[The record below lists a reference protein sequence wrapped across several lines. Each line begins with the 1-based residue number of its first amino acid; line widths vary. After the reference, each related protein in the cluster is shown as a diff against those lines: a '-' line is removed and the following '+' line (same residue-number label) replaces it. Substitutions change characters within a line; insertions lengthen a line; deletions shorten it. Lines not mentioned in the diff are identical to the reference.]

1 MEVVRFCTRLM
12 PRGISFLTYNR
23 WNLNIFKKEFSL
35 FYNLKPYLC
44 GDKLC
49 NTQKL
54 YPNGFTKQIHPMITI
69 ANRIKEGLTDSYPV
83 GEITALTRI
92 IATEILGIPQMTFFL
107 KDNVELTHEQEATL
121 EDAIKRLQKYEP
133 IQYIQGYSDFSGL
146 RFKVTPATLIPRPE
160 TSELVEW
167 IASEY
172 SSKTVNILDIGTGS
186 GCIAISLAHKLPES
200 NVTAWDISTAALAV
214 AAENSRNNGTEVT
227 FERVDILS
235 YEPKSAQFDIIVS
248 NPPYI
253 KENEKSA
260 MHNNV
265 LDWEPHT
272 ALFVPDS
279 DPLLFYRTIAE
290 KGLQMLAPNGTLYF
304 EINRAH
310 GAETMKMLADYGY
323 TDIELRKDF
332 ADNDRM
338 IKATRP

>member
-1 MEVVRFCTRLM
+1 MSGYYTQSEV
-12 PRGISFLTYNR
+12 S
-23 WNLNIFKKEFSL
+23 
-35 FYNLKPYLC
+35 
-44 GDKLC
+44 
-49 NTQKL
+49 
-54 YPNGFTKQIHPMITI
+54 
-69 ANRIKEGLTDSYPV
+69 
-83 GEITALTRI
+83 ALTRI
-92 IATEILGIPQMTFFL
+92 IAFEMLGVPQMTFFL
-107 KDNVELTHEQEATL
+107 KDEVTLTDEQEALLYNT
-121 EDAIKRLQKYEP
+121 INRLQEYEP
-133 IQYIQGYSDFSGL
+133 IQYIQGYSYFCGL

-172 SSKTVNILDIGTGS
+172 SGKIVNILDIGTGS

-200 NVTAWDISTAALAV
+200 KVTAWDISAEALTV
-214 AAENSRNNGTEVT
+214 ATENSRNNGTEVT
-227 FERVDILS
+227 FEHVDILS
-235 YEPKSAQFDIIVS
+235 YEPKSAHFDIIVS

-279 DPLLFYRTIAE
+279 DPLLFYRTIAK
-290 KGLQMLAPNGTLYF
+290 KGLTLLKSGGTLYF

-310 GAETMKMLADYGY
+310 GAETVEMLADYGY
-323 TDIELRKDF
+323 TGIELHKDF

>member
-1 MEVVRFCTRLM
+1 M
-12 PRGISFLTYNR
+12 
-23 WNLNIFKKEFSL
+23 

-69 ANRIKEGLTDSYPV
+69 ANRIKKGLTDSYPV

-92 IATEILGIPQMTFFL
+92 IATEILGISQMTFFL

-121 EDAIKRLQKYEP
+121 ADAIKRLQKYEP
-133 IQYIQGYSDFSGL
+133 IQYIQGYSDFCGL

-167 IASEY
+167 VASEA
-172 SSKTVNILDIGTGS
+172 SGNERILDIGTGS
-186 GCIAISLAHKLPES
+186 GCIAVSLANMLPQS
-200 NVTAWDISTAALAV
+200 KVTAWDISNDALAV
-214 AAENSRNNGTEVT
+214 ATENSKANGCTVL
-227 FERVDILS
+227 FEQVDILS
-235 YEPKSAQFDIIVS
+235 HEPTEAQFDIIVS

-260 MHNNV
+260 MHSNV

-272 ALFVPDS
+272 ALFVPDN
-279 DPLLFYRTIAE
+279 DPLLFYRTIAK
-290 KGLQMLAPNGTLYF
+290 KGLNLLKPGGTLYF

-332 ADNDRM
+332 AENDRM
-338 IKATRP
+338 IKAVKN

>member
-1 MEVVRFCTRLM
+1 MKR
-12 PRGISFLTYNR
+12 
-23 WNLNIFKKEFSL
+23 
-35 FYNLKPYLC
+35 
-44 GDKLC
+44 
-49 NTQKL
+49 
-54 YPNGFTKQIHPMITI
+54 ITSIIREELSQCYSTDEI
-69 ANRIKEGLTDSYPV
+69 A
-83 GEITALTRI
+83 ALTRI
-92 IATEILGIPQMTFFL
+92 IATELLGVSQMAFYL
-107 KDNVELTHEQEATL
+107 KDDIPLTAEQQAL
-121 EDAIKRLQKYEP
+121 LGNAIERLKKQEP
-133 IQYIQGYSDFSGL
+133 IQYILGYSDFCGL

-160 TSELVEW
+160 TSELVEL
-167 IASEY
+167 IASEATGHE
-172 SSKTVNILDIGTGS
+172 SILDIGTGS
-186 GCIAISLAHKLPES
+186 GCIAVSLAHKLPKS
-200 NVTAWDISTAALAV
+200 NVTAWDISTTALAV
-214 AAENSRNNGTEVT
+214 AAENSRNNSTEVT

-253 KENEKSA
+253 KENEKAA
-260 MHNNV
+260 MHSNV

-310 GAETMKMLADYGY
+310 GTETMKMLADYGY

-338 IKATRP
+338 IKATRA